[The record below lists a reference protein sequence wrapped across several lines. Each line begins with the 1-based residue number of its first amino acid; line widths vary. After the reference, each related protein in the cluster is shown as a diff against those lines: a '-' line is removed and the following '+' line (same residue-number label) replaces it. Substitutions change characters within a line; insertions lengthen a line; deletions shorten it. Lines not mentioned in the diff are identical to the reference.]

1 MQTADIRDA
10 RFYVFDERNPG
21 MNVEPLGFDEAFR
34 KASDLSDHG
43 GNVRVM
49 YTEEASQMQL
59 TRFAEAGIRAG
70 LVPQG

>member
-10 RFYVFDERNPG
+10 RFYVVDERNPN
-21 MNVEPLGFDEAFR
+21 MNVEPLGFDDAFR
-34 KASDLSDHG
+34 KASSLSEQG
-43 GNVRVM
+43 GSIRVM
-49 YTEEASQMQL
+49 YTDEASQMQL